1 MPSSL
6 AWNRKSGQEFMP
18 DPFPPLTT
26 AGKNTLKNAIE
37 NAALQGKKIIIDA
50 RNVAVTPEAAA
61 AEIGRAHGNIGGLKG
76 RVTVLTTG
84 GAVAF

>member
-1 MPSSL
+1 
-6 AWNRKSGQEFMP
+6 MP
-18 DPFPPLTT
+18 DPFSHTELKTLTT